1 MRAYVDLGAPVGS
14 TTILKREG
22 FDFSPATIRKDLGSL
37 EQKGFIT
44 QPHTSAGR
52 LPTHKGYRVYAEEAL
67 ADKVGPPFEEAQH
80 LRRQFE
86 STQQQGRVDEIHGQL
101 AAIICDVS
109 RQLGLALAPRFERG
123 IFERVELVRLD
134 ERRLLLVATIHR
146 GPVRSLVI
154 EVGSSVS
161 QRDIEK
167 VCQLLNERLGGLTMA
182 EVRGTVRN
190 RVDSASVGNPQL
202 LRLVAEEL
210 ESLANAGGDDLHVAG
225 VRHIFL
231 HPELRDSI
239 EVAGLMDLV
248 ERKDGL
254 ADLLSGREG
263 VVVTIGEENE
273 AREMHKCS
281 MVTASYDVNGAV
293 GVVGVLGP
301 TRMPYKRLVALVDY
315 AATQAA
321 ELVS

>member
-1 MRAYVDLGAPVGS
+1 M
-14 TTILKREG
+14 
-22 FDFSPATIRKDLGSL
+22 
-37 EQKGFIT
+37 
-44 QPHTSAGR
+44 
-52 LPTHKGYRVYAEEAL
+52 YAEEAL